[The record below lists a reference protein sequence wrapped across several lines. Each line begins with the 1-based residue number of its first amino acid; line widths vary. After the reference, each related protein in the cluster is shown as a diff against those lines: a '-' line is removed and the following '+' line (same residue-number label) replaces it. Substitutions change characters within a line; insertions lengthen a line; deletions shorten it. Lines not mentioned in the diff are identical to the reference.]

1 MNRIRV
7 LTSGTLFLFS
17 LYCLFFNHTLPFSLS
32 IEIYMIAFIYFAF
45 FPIKDMLS
53 FANLSLYKG
62 RQFEKNYIP
71 NPELQQQEF
80 IIVVWNVVSIIGI
93 HFFNTVFLS
102 LFPMS

>member
-80 IIVVWNVVSIIGI
+80 IKMKRRYDYRAISVYGCTRQFISVRIY
-93 HFFNTVFLS
+93 
-102 LFPMS
+102 